1 MMINIFK
8 FSPIKNYI
16 LFNFAKY
23 IYNNIPKDDWI
34 KLCFEQEN
42 KSGLTVQQCFK
53 YFGYP
58 IILPECKFEHIEKS
72 KIHPNIYY

>member
-16 LFNFAKY
+16 LFNFANY
-23 IYNNIPKDDWI
+23 IYKNISKDDWI

-42 KSGLTVQQCFK
+42 KSGLTV
-53 YFGYP
+53 
-58 IILPECKFEHIEKS
+58 
-72 KIHPNIYY
+72 

>member
-16 LFNFAKY
+16 LFNFANY
-23 IYNNIPKDDWI
+23 IYNNISKDDWI

-42 KSGLTVQQCFK
+42 KSGLTVQ
-53 YFGYP
+53 
-58 IILPECKFEHIEKS
+58 
-72 KIHPNIYY
+72 